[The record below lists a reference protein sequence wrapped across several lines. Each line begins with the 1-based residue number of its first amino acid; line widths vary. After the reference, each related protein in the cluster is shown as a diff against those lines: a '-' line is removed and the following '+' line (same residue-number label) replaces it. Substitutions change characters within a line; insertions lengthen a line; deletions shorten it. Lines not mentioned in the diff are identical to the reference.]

1 MVLHPF
7 RLINPGLEVEY
18 LDVREISLTAISAAL
33 YAVLLIILAQIS
45 FGPIQLRIADCI
57 IPLAAL
63 FGWPWIWGVTLG
75 CFIGNLIGG
84 MMAFGF
90 LNPTDIILGS
100 IANLIAAYTIFRLRD
115 HRLIGCILGSI
126 IIGVIVGGYL
136 WLFVPAPE
144 IGLAFLPFWAV
155 MIISIT
161 ASSLIV
167 IAVIGYAL
175 LLTMSRLGISE
186 IAKSRK

>member
-18 LDVREISLTAISAAL
+18 LDVREISLTALSAAL
-33 YAVLLIILAQIS
+33 YAVLLILLAQIS

-90 LNPTDIILGS
+90 LNPIDIILGS
-100 IANLIAAYTIFRLRD
+100 IANLIAAYTIFRLKD

-136 WLFVPAPE
+136 WLFIPAPE
-144 IGLAFLPFWAV
+144 IGLAYLPVWAA

-161 ASSLIV
+161 GSSLIA
-167 IAVIGYAL
+167 IAIIGYAL

>member
-7 RLINPGLEVEY
+7 RPINPGLEVEY
-18 LDVREISLTAISAAL
+18 LDVREISLTTLSAAL
-33 YAVLLIILAQIS
+33 YAVLLILLAQIS

-84 MMAFGF
+84 MMVFGF
-90 LNPTDIILGS
+90 LNPVDIILGS

-144 IGLAFLPFWAV
+144 IGLAYLPAWAA

-161 ASSLIV
+161 GSSLIA
-167 IAVIGYAL
+167 ISIIGYAL

>member
-1 MVLHPF
+1 M
-7 RLINPGLEVEY
+7 
-18 LDVREISLTAISAAL
+18 DVREISLTAISAAL
-33 YAVLLIILAQIS
+33 YAVLLILLAQIS

-136 WLFVPAPE
+136 WLFAPAPD
-144 IGLAFLPFWAV
+144 IGLTYLPVWAA

-161 ASSLIV
+161 GSSLIA
-167 IAVIGYAL
+167 IAIIGYAL
-175 LLTMSRLGISE
+175 ILTMSRLGISE
-186 IAKSRK
+186 IARSRK

>member
-1 MVLHPF
+1 MNVK
-7 RLINPGLEVEY
+7 
-18 LDVREISLTAISAAL
+18 EISLTALSAAL
-33 YAVLLIILAQIS
+33 YAVLLILLAQIS
-45 FGPIQLRIADCI
+45 FGPIQLRISDCI

-84 MMAFGF
+84 MMTFG

-100 IANLIAAYTIFRLRD
+100 IANLIAAYVIFRLKD
-115 HRLIGCILGSI
+115 HRLLGCILGSI

-144 IGLAFLPFWAV
+144 MGLAFLPVWAV

-167 IAVIGYAL
+167 IAIIGYAL
-175 LLTMSRLGISE
+175 LLAMSRLGISE

>member
-1 MVLHPF
+1 M
-7 RLINPGLEVEY
+7 
-18 LDVREISLTAISAAL
+18 DVREISLTALSAAL
-33 YAVLLIILAQIS
+33 YAVLLILLAQIS

-75 CFIGNLIGG
+75 CLIGNLIGG
-84 MMAFGF
+84 MMAFGY

-100 IANLIAAYTIFRLRD
+100 IANLIAAYMIFRLKD
-115 HRLIGCILGSI
+115 HRLLGCILGSI

-144 IGLAFLPFWAV
+144 MGLAFLPVWAV

-186 IAKSRK
+186 IAKSKK

>member
-18 LDVREISLTAISAAL
+18 LDVREISLTALSAAL
-33 YAVLLIILAQIS
+33 YAVLLILLAQIS

-90 LNPTDIILGS
+90 LNPIDIILGS
-100 IANLIAAYTIFRLRD
+100 IANLIAAYTIFRLKD

-144 IGLAFLPFWAV
+144 IGLAYLPVWAA

-161 ASSLIV
+161 GSSLIA
-167 IAVIGYAL
+167 IAIIGYAL

>member
-33 YAVLLIILAQIS
+33 YAVLLILLAQIS
-45 FGPIQLRIADCI
+45 FGPIQLRIAACI

-136 WLFVPAPE
+136 WLFVPAPD
-144 IGLAFLPFWAV
+144 IGLAYLPVWAA

-161 ASSLIV
+161 GSSLIA
-167 IAVIGYAL
+167 IAIIGYVL

-186 IAKSRK
+186 IARSRK

>member
-33 YAVLLIILAQIS
+33 YAVLLILLAQIS

-84 MMAFGF
+84 MMVFGF

-136 WLFVPAPE
+136 WLFVPAPD
-144 IGLAFLPFWAV
+144 IGLAYLPVWAA

-161 ASSLIV
+161 GSSLIA
-167 IAVIGYAL
+167 IAIIGYVL

-186 IAKSRK
+186 IARSRK

>member
-1 MVLHPF
+1 VVLHPF

-75 CFIGNLIGG
+75 CFVGNLIGG

-90 LNPTDIILGS
+90 LNPIDIILGS
-100 IANLIAAYTIFRLRD
+100 IANLIAAYTIFRLKD

-144 IGLAFLPFWAV
+144 IGLAYLPVWAA

-161 ASSLIV
+161 GSSLIA
-167 IAVIGYAL
+167 IAIIGYAL

>member
-18 LDVREISLTAISAAL
+18 LDVREISLTALSAAL
-33 YAVLLIILAQIS
+33 YAVLLILLAQIS

-90 LNPTDIILGS
+90 LNPIDIILGS
-100 IANLIAAYTIFRLRD
+100 IANLIAAYTIFRLKD

-126 IIGVIVGGYL
+126 IIGVIVGGSL

-144 IGLAFLPFWAV
+144 IGLAYLPVWAA

-161 ASSLIV
+161 GSSLIA
-167 IAVIGYAL
+167 IAIIGYAL

>member
-33 YAVLLIILAQIS
+33 YAVLLILLAQIS

-75 CFIGNLIGG
+75 CFVGNLIGG

-90 LNPTDIILGS
+90 LNPIDIILGS
-100 IANLIAAYTIFRLRD
+100 IANLIAAYTIFRLKD

-144 IGLAFLPFWAV
+144 IGLAYLPVWAA

-161 ASSLIV
+161 GSSLIA
-167 IAVIGYAL
+167 IAIIGYAL

>member
-1 MVLHPF
+1 MALHPF

-33 YAVLLIILAQIS
+33 YAVLLILLAQIS

-136 WLFVPAPE
+136 WLFVPAPD
-144 IGLAFLPFWAV
+144 IGLAYLPVWAA

-161 ASSLIV
+161 GSSLIA
-167 IAVIGYAL
+167 IAIIGYAL
-175 LLTMSRLGISE
+175 LLTKSRLGISE

>member
-18 LDVREISLTAISAAL
+18 LDVREISLTALSAAL
-33 YAVLLIILAQIS
+33 YAVLLILLAQIS

-100 IANLIAAYTIFRLRD
+100 IANLIAAYTIFRLKD
-115 HRLIGCILGSI
+115 HRLIGCIIGSI

-144 IGLAFLPFWAV
+144 IGLAFLPVWAV

-161 ASSLIV
+161 GSSLV
-167 IAVIGYAL
+167 AIAIIGYAL
-175 LLTMSRLGISE
+175 LLTISRLGISE

>member
-1 MVLHPF
+1 VVLHPF

-33 YAVLLIILAQIS
+33 YAVLLILLAQIS

-84 MMAFGF
+84 MMVFGF

-136 WLFVPAPE
+136 WLFVPAPD
-144 IGLAFLPFWAV
+144 IGLAYLPVWAA

-161 ASSLIV
+161 GSSLIA
-167 IAVIGYAL
+167 IAIIGYVL

-186 IAKSRK
+186 IARSRK

>member
-144 IGLAFLPFWAV
+144 MGLAYLPVWAA

-161 ASSLIV
+161 GSSLIA
-167 IAVIGYAL
+167 IAIIGYAL

-186 IAKSRK
+186 IARSRK

>member
-1 MVLHPF
+1 VVLHPF

-18 LDVREISLTAISAAL
+18 LDVREISLTALSAAL
-33 YAVLLIILAQIS
+33 YAVLLILLAQIS

-90 LNPTDIILGS
+90 LNPIDIILGS
-100 IANLIAAYTIFRLRD
+100 IANLIAAYTIFRLKD

-144 IGLAFLPFWAV
+144 IGLAYLPVWAA

-161 ASSLIV
+161 GSSLIA
-167 IAVIGYAL
+167 IAIIGYAL

>member
-33 YAVLLIILAQIS
+33 YAVLLILLAQIS

-84 MMAFGF
+84 MMVFGF

-144 IGLAFLPFWAV
+144 IGLAYLPAWAA

-161 ASSLIV
+161 GSSLIA
-167 IAVIGYAL
+167 IAIIGYAL

>member
-1 MVLHPF
+1 VVLHPF
-7 RLINPGLEVEY
+7 RPINPGLEVEY
-18 LDVREISLTAISAAL
+18 LDVREISLTALSAAL
-33 YAVLLIILAQIS
+33 YAVLLILLAQIS

-84 MMAFGF
+84 MMVFGF
-90 LNPTDIILGS
+90 LNPVDIILGS

-144 IGLAFLPFWAV
+144 IGLAYLPAWAA

-161 ASSLIV
+161 GSSLIA
-167 IAVIGYAL
+167 ISIIGYAL

>member
-7 RLINPGLEVEY
+7 RPINLGLEVEY
-18 LDVREISLTAISAAL
+18 LDVREISLTALSAAL
-33 YAVLLIILAQIS
+33 YAVLLILLAQIS

-84 MMAFGF
+84 MMAFGY

-100 IANLIAAYTIFRLRD
+100 IANLIAAYMIFRLKD

-144 IGLAFLPFWAV
+144 IGLAYLPAWAA

-161 ASSLIV
+161 GSSLIA
-167 IAVIGYAL
+167 IAIIGYAL

>member
-1 MVLHPF
+1 VVLHPF

-33 YAVLLIILAQIS
+33 YAVLLILLAQIS

-136 WLFVPAPE
+136 WLFVPAPD
-144 IGLAFLPFWAV
+144 IGLAYLPVWAA

-161 ASSLIV
+161 GSSLIA
-167 IAVIGYAL
+167 IAIIGYAL
-175 LLTMSRLGISE
+175 LLTMSRLSISE
-186 IAKSRK
+186 IARSRK

>member
-7 RLINPGLEVEY
+7 RPINPGLEVEY
-18 LDVREISLTAISAAL
+18 LDVREISLTTLSAAL
-33 YAVLLIILAQIS
+33 YAVLLILLAQIS

-84 MMAFGF
+84 MMVFGF
-90 LNPTDIILGS
+90 LNPVDIILGS

-144 IGLAFLPFWAV
+144 IGLAYLPAWAA

-161 ASSLIV
+161 GSSLIA
-167 IAVIGYAL
+167 ISIIGYVL

>member
-1 MVLHPF
+1 VK
-7 RLINPGLEVEY
+7 Y
-18 LDVREISLTAISAAL
+18 LDVREISLTALSAAL
-33 YAVLLIILAQIS
+33 YAVLLILLAQFS

-75 CFIGNLIGG
+75 CLIGNLIGG
-84 MMAFGF
+84 MMAFGY

-100 IANLIAAYTIFRLRD
+100 IANLIAAYMIFRLKD
-115 HRLIGCILGSI
+115 HRLLGCILGSI

-144 IGLAFLPFWAV
+144 MGLAFLPVWAV